1 MIPRKGGKP
10 LPVTVSKKR
19 LNRENRTK
27 PLRLMVRK
35 RAAIM
40 MKGR

>member
-19 LNRENRTK
+19 LNREKRTK
-27 PLRLMVRK
+27 PLRLMVK
-35 RAAIM
+35 KSPATMI
-40 MKGR
+40 KGR

>member
-10 LPVTVSKKR
+10 LPVTLSKKR
-19 LNRENRTK
+19 LNREKRTK

-35 RAAIM
+35 REAIM
-40 MKGR
+40 IKGR